1 MYQYHKALYRQ
12 QNEDV
17 PISWQV
23 KYLQEV
29 IVEYMYD
36 EKRMPVLI
44 IMRYIHLTFAY
55 VANRVW

>member
-36 EKRMPVLI
+36 EKRIPV
-44 IMRYIHLTFAY
+44 
-55 VANRVW
+55 